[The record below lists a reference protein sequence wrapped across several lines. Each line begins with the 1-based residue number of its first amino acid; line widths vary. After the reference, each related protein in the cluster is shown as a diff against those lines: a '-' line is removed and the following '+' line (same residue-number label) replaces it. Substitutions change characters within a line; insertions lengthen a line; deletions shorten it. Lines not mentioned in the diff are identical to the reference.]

1 MIHVCFG
8 LHDQNGRY
16 SKFTGTAILSLLENT
31 SSEVTIHIL
40 HDNTLSHENH
50 DKFIYLVGRY
60 GQHVEFY
67 NVEKIFLQKF
77 PEASTFPDK
86 FQSLYSPATM
96 YRFLI
101 PHVFSAAV
109 DKVIYLDSDI
119 VVNLDIEELWRVR
132 LGANPLGAVPVS
144 FQNADLQ
151 SGIARARK
159 MFRMCEDGGV
169 KPEDYFNAGVLLMN
183 LLIFREEDENLTS
196 AVKSISVYPEY
207 AFLDQD
213 VLNYCFS
220 ARALKLPVKFNRA
233 VRFER
238 LEGTGEIERKIYHY
252 AGQNSSWSFSL
263 EMNDAF
269 NRLWMDYFIKT
280 PWFNSTTVGRLYEKV
295 RQMHIRLKQS
305 LINTSTLMSG
315 RTRVFFTMPENLQA
329 TKEVFAVRDDE
340 EIILAENQESLR
352 KLLVEMRTSQGKKV
366 FFIMVTDF
374 PFSVLTEAGFV
385 KGRDFLNGFEFLSE
399 EHGIP
404 FDSHRL
410 LKVM

>member
-1 MIHVCFG
+1 M
-8 LHDQNGRY
+8 
-16 SKFTGTAILSLLENT
+16 
-31 SSEVTIHIL
+31 
-40 HDNTLSHENH
+40 
-50 DKFIYLVGRY
+50 
-60 GQHVEFY
+60 
-67 NVEKIFLQKF
+67 
-77 PEASTFPDK
+77 
-86 FQSLYSPATM
+86 
-96 YRFLI
+96 
-101 PHVFSAAV
+101 
-109 DKVIYLDSDI
+109 
-119 VVNLDIEELWRVR
+119 
-132 LGANPLGAVPVS
+132 
-144 FQNADLQ
+144 
-151 SGIARARK
+151 
-159 MFRMCEDGGV
+159 
-169 KPEDYFNAGVLLMN
+169 
-183 LLIFREEDENLTS
+183 
-196 AVKSISVYPEY
+196 
-207 AFLDQD
+207 
-213 VLNYCFS
+213 NYCFS

>member
-132 LGANPLGAVPVS
+132 LGANPLGAV
-144 FQNADLQ
+144 
-151 SGIARARK
+151 
-159 MFRMCEDGGV
+159 E
-169 KPEDYFNAGVLLMN
+169 
-183 LLIFREEDENLTS
+183 
-196 AVKSISVYPEY
+196 
-207 AFLDQD
+207 
-213 VLNYCFS
+213 
-220 ARALKLPVKFNRA
+220 A
-233 VRFER
+233 VRV
-238 LEGTGEIERKIYHY
+238 
-252 AGQNSSWSFSL
+252 S
-263 EMNDAF
+263 
-269 NRLWMDYFIKT
+269 
-280 PWFNSTTVGRLYEKV
+280 
-295 RQMHIRLKQS
+295 
-305 LINTSTLMSG
+305 
-315 RTRVFFTMPENLQA
+315 
-329 TKEVFAVRDDE
+329 DDVTAY
-340 EIILAENQESLR
+340 IVSLAEQTRKSPELR
-352 KLLVEMRTSQGKKV
+352 LGASPRATRAMYPLSSTARLNLSP
-366 FFIMVTDF
+366 FIPNTPSSTKTF
-374 PFSVLTEAGFV
+374 
-385 KGRDFLNGFEFLSE
+385 
-399 EHGIP
+399 
-404 FDSHRL
+404 
-410 LKVM
+410 